1 MIRGRLSRA
10 SGYGLA
16 GALFSRIAAAARAPI
31 LAAGNGQPIGR
42 SLAGF
47 LLALFLSL
55 TPPVAAADV
64 VDKSDMNNDGAVDT
78 LDLEIFADTYLEQN
92 WLLVDWCNF
101 YTSSLSN
108 EKYFRRIT
116 KDNTESYGQVFDF
129 IALAY
134 GCEPVGPTED
144 KSDLNGDGVVDLA
157 DLVIFSEIYLE
168 TYWQSVDWCA
178 FHAAT
183 LAGED
188 FEGRSTGYFLYHFGL
203 LLEFING
210 YFYCD
215 GPPPPPPALQL
226 ENAPKYLTRITSAG
240 PSSEDF
246 YITDGLVGSIF
257 VYDADLAP
265 KLEIKGLNRPLGI
278 AVDAEG
284 NILVGNDGR
293 DNIEVY
299 DPATGDLVAVFGE
312 GIVKMPTA
320 ITLDGLGN
328 IYVTDSRSNHVQVF
342 DAAYQPVRT
351 IGKSGVGRDT
361 LKFPIDAE
369 IVYSSGNGQEIFIA
383 DQGNDRIQVYDL
395 QGNYRR
401 SLTFEG
407 TAGQNCNWFTGLC
420 EIPGAPPFTRLEALD
435 VDAYGRLHVLDSFE
449 AAVTIFDPAD
459 HTFLGVYGEYGTGA
473 GFLTVPM
480 DLVTTE
486 ANVSLVIADTSDRI
500 ELFDIQ

>member
-1 MIRGRLSRA
+1 MIRGRLSGA
-10 SGYGLA
+10 SGRELT
-16 GALFSRIAAAARAPI
+16 GALFARIAAALRAPI
-31 LAAGNGQPIGR
+31 FAAERGQPIRRG
-42 SLAGF
+42 LAG
-47 LLALFLSL
+47 LLVLLVLSL
-55 TPPVAAADV
+55 TPPAEADI

-78 LDLEIFADTYLEQN
+78 FDLRIFAAMYLEQD
-92 WLLVDWCNF
+92 WQTVDWCNF

-116 KDNTESYGQVFDF
+116 KDNTENYQQLFDF

-134 GCEPVGPTED
+134 GCEPVKPTED

-157 DLVIFSEIYLE
+157 DLVIFSETYLQ
-168 TYWQSVDWCA
+168 TYWETVDWCA

-188 FEGRSTGYFLYHFGL
+188 FEGRSTGYFLYNFGL

-226 ENAPKYLTRITSAG
+226 ENAPKYLIRITEAG
-240 PSSEDF
+240 PSSGDF
-246 YITDGLVGSIF
+246 YITDGLLGSIF
-257 VYDADLAP
+257 IYDANLDP
-265 KLEIKGLNRPLGI
+265 QFEIKALNRPLGV
-278 AVDAEG
+278 AVDADG
-284 NILVGNDGR
+284 RILVGNDGR

-320 ITLDGLGN
+320 ITLDSLGN

-351 IGKSGVGRDT
+351 IGMGGVGRDT

-369 IVYSSGNGQEIFIA
+369 IVYSSGNGEEIFVA
-383 DQGNDRIQVYDL
+383 DQGNDRVQVYDL
-395 QGNYRR
+395 QGNWRR

-407 TAGQNCNWFTGLC
+407 TAGQNCNARSPARRRSRGWKPWMWTPTAGCMCWTVSRRRSRSSIRRITLSSAYTGNT
-420 EIPGAPPFTRLEALD
+420 APR
-435 VDAYGRLHVLDSFE
+435 RDSSPSQW
-449 AAVTIFDPAD
+449 I
-459 HTFLGVYGEYGTGA
+459 
-473 GFLTVPM
+473 
-480 DLVTTE
+480 
-486 ANVSLVIADTSDRI
+486 S
-500 ELFDIQ
+500 